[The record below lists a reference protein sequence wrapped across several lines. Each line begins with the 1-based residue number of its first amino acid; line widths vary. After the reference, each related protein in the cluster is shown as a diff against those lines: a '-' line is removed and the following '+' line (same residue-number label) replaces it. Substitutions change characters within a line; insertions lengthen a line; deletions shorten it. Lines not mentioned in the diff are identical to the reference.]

1 MTKKSVRPTSTR
13 RPRAAAPTAA
23 APSPTPANSA
33 PETTP
38 ADVAGAGQTPAK
50 ATRAA
55 KTAAG
60 TAASAAPKKA
70 PAVKTATKAAKPG
83 APRRVPLPGSPAIG
97 RRLAVPP
104 PASLRVM
111 VVASECSP
119 LVNSGDLGDAVATLV
134 DGLTAAGHDVT
145 CVVPRFS
152 GVLAEAG
159 AGELRTIAMG
169 DRSETVTLFRAE
181 LRPGVRVVAID
192 HAGFFAR
199 PCLYGAAATT
209 IPTTR
214 GASRSSRWW
223 RACWPTRPR
232 RPSTSFMRSTG
243 RPGWSRAR
251 GGTARTRAR
260 AASAA
265 LVFTYTPRVPGAVW
279 QPVVAGL
286 GLDER
291 YASVD
296 ALEHGA
302 DQPAPRA
309 DQLRR
314 RRDGGRPG
322 CCHHPAGQLGF
333 EGILAARGEALSAL
347 DLGQVPTLAGAAA
360 TALPAG
366 AGGPRRRDA
375 DTLARGGVATRRGP
389 RRGLWHTARPGR
401 GGDAP
406 AVTA

>member
-1 MTKKSVRPTSTR
+1 M
-13 RPRAAAPTAA
+13 
-23 APSPTPANSA
+23 NSA

-55 KTAAG
+55 KPAAG

-70 PAVKTATKAAKPG
+70 PAVKKTATKAAKPG
-83 APRRVPLPGSPAIG
+83 APSARAPRRAPRPSGAG
-97 RRLAVPP
+97 LAVPP

-152 GVLAEAG
+152 GVLAEAR

-199 PCLYGAAATT
+199 PYLYGAGGDDYPDNPRRFAILAMVACLLADEAATPFDV
-209 IPTTR
+209 IHAFDWQAGLVPVL
-214 GASRSSRWW
+214 AM
-223 RACWPTRPR
+223 AR
-232 RPSTSFMRSTG
+232 REHAP
-243 RPGWSRAR
+243 
-251 GGTARTRAR
+251 R

-265 LVFTYTPRVPGAVW
+265 LVFTVHA
-279 QPVVAGL
+279 PVFQGRCGSQWLPAF

-296 ALEHGA
+296 ALEYWGGISLLKGGINFA
-302 DQPAPRA
+302 DVVTVADPAVVTTPP
-309 DQLRR
+309 
-314 RRDGGRPG
+314 GGW
-322 CCHHPAGQLGF
+322 GF

-347 DLGQVPTLAGAAA
+347 DLGQVPALAGAAA
-360 TALPAG
+360 TALYQRAR
-366 AGGPRRRDA
+366 AAAQARR
-375 DTLARGGVATRRGP
+375 
-389 RRGLWHTARPGR
+389 
-401 GGDAP
+401 
-406 AVTA
+406 